1 MERRVQAEAGGW
13 HTPAQHQVP
22 PNPARGTKGRRRWL
36 TFRRSPLFGLQRRE
50 GAHDGPHGSEDL
62 CATWDPSPCPS
73 PPLERN
79 QCGSSTPNWRRKEK
93 KQKNTTKHPAARLQL
108 GIQRAWG
115 WGAGSLFFPSS
126 ARTCTDSQGQPLPP
140 SLRNRA
146 GPLCA
151 PGAEDAAPQPARC
164 RTRAEAPEP
173 AARAVREPRSAR
185 PCCRTLRS
193 PPGARVALG
202 GRVPIMNE
210 QSQGRARSGAARPPA
225 RLPACLPALGENP
238 RRAGRPAGNPGG
250 AGRGAGP
257 LRGACSRTAAHR
269 PARLHLPGCARSR
282 AAPLGAQTWVG
293 TWLMGGVQGAAADC
307 CVCVCPCVWCAISL
321 TSREILIT
329 S

>member
-1 MERRVQAEAGGW
+1 MERRVQAEGGGW
-13 HTPAQHQVP
+13 HTPAQHRAP

-79 QCGSSTPNWRRKEK
+79 QCGSSTPNWRRKEKK

-210 QSQGRARSGAARPPA
+210 QSQGRARSGAEPRA
-225 RLPACLPALGENP
+225 RLPACPPACP
-238 RRAGRPAGNPGG
+238 RSGRIRGAQGG
-250 AGRGAGP
+250 RRVTPAGRGGGQGP
-257 LRGACSRTAAHR
+257 RGAPVAAPLPTALRACTCLAVRAPGLRPWAHR
-269 PARLHLPGCARSR
+269 PG
-282 AAPLGAQTWVG
+282 
-293 TWLMGGVQGAAADC
+293 
-307 CVCVCPCVWCAISL
+307 
-321 TSREILIT
+321 
-329 S
+329 